1 MEENKNNSQQQTQYK
16 KSYAR
21 QQYDKLVDN
30 FVKEL
35 ESGDIGSWKKSWS
48 RPMPKSAISQD
59 EYSGINIL
67 SLMNNEYDSN
77 YWITKKQIESLGG
90 NIKEGQEEKAR
101 DIFFLKDVIKKE
113 ETTNK
118 ETGEVEE
125 KDKKYTV
132 LKSYKVYNTNDVEGI
147 NFNFGNEQ
155 KNQNQK
161 IEEIENFVKNLNINM
176 LYGEPAYSPR
186 DDTVFMPRIEDFKSS
201 ENYYNTM
208 FHELTHASGNNE
220 RLNRQEK
227 LWKKYDKKTAYAME
241 ELVAELGSCFLSS
254 KFQIDM
260 SETKNI
266 EYLNSWIEAIKE
278 KPYILFSMASHASK
292 STNYL
297 QNLAKRN
304 EQALSKNNSKSKSK
318 NKFNTPKVA

>member
-278 KPYILFSMASHASK
+278 KPYILFSMDSHASK